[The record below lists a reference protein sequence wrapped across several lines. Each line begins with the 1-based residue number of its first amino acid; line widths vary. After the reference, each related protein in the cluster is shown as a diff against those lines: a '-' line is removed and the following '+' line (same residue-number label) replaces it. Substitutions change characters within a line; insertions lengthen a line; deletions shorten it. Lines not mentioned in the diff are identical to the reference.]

1 MNEDRTRPLSNPFV
15 ARTARWGVVAWS
27 AIGVLILGYI
37 LYRYVVYPVRIIFPP
52 LVVAMIAVYLL
63 NPVVTLLERRGVK
76 RGWGALLVYLT
87 FATLFGAAL
96 YFLIPVVAEQVSE
109 FADTAPQI
117 VSNSIQDLRELAAGL
132 GVEVG
137 QDGAPSS
144 ESIVDVVGS
153 IFSITRGIFDVALI
167 LILGPILAFYL
178 LVDLPKIKRN
188 LRAMV
193 PARRRTEVLSVTE
206 KVGRAIGS
214 YFRGQLLVAAFVAV
228 ASSIALWI
236 VGLPFWAVVGLV
248 TGLFNLVPL
257 IGPFIGAA
265 VAILI
270 ALTTDQSGGIFGLAP
285 GWPLALASA
294 AALLIVQQIDNHII
308 SPNMIGRTVRL
319 HPVTVMLGLL
329 VGGTLLGLWGMLL
342 AIPVIAIIKILI
354 LHAWDTRMT
363 WPPPSSGE
371 QPRPPGAEV
380 SPVAPVETPTTSPE
394 RPRAAAGGASERAGR
409 PPGWWRAVRS
419 LLGGGRRGPENPG
432 SPVTAERPE
441 PAGAPQRGAERAS
454 GT

>member
-1 MNEDRTRPLSNPFV
+1 
-15 ARTARWGVVAWS
+15 VVAWS

-37 LYRYVVYPVRIIFPP
+37 LFRYVLYPVRIIFPP

-76 RGWGALLVYLT
+76 RGWGALLVYLA

-96 YFLIPVVAEQVSE
+96 YFLIPIVAEQVSE
-109 FADTAPQI
+109 FADAAPQI
-117 VSNSIQDLRELAAGL
+117 VSNTIQDLRELAAGL

-137 QDGAPSS
+137 QAGAPSS

-228 ASSIALWI
+228 ASSVALWV

-270 ALTTDQSGGIFGLAP
+270 ALTSDQSGGIFGLDP

-294 AALLIVQQIDNHII
+294 AALLVVQQIDNHII

-342 AIPVIAIIKILI
+342 AIPVIATIKILV

-363 WPPPSSGE
+363 WPPPSSGG
-371 QPRPPGAEV
+371 QPRPSEAEV
-380 SPVAPVETPTTSPE
+380 SPVAPVESPIPPAE
-394 RPRAAAGGASERAGR
+394 RPRASVGGASGRARR

-419 LLGGGRRGPENPG
+419 LLGGGRGPEKPG
-432 SPVTAERPE
+432 SPVTAEGPEPE
-441 PAGAPQRGAERAS
+441 PAGAPQRGARRAS